1 MQINFADA
9 KSLVVDILTNHG
21 VAGRAFGDRRR
32 PSRRRGRRGPRLRRT
47 AAGARPSGAPQGQ
60 AGRSARSGSRRR
72 SPNAALIDG
81 AGNNGYVTSI
91 LGIDKA
97 IELARRDGVGIV
109 GIRDTWFSGRL
120 AYYVE
125 RAARQGLIAFH
136 TANTMARVA
145 PYGGIDRIFGT
156 NPLAFAF
163 PCDPHPLVIDF
174 GTGTT
179 TWGDVLLRQKLG
191 KPLEPGTAVDAAGA
205 PTPTR
210 PRRSMGRSCLG
221 GGTAATGCRWWFRCW
236 HPLRRQDRGR
246 RGLRLR
252 LLLPR
257 LRSRAA
263 DALAGVQGQ
272 SRRARSSS
280 WRRRGRRRV
289 ARACAC
295 PAAPASAGGTR
306 PSGPG
311 QSRWT
316 TPSTRRCSPFGQRSP
331 ASLTSAAARLCAR
344 TRRAHTS
351 RRTTCD

>member
-21 VAGRAFGDRRR
+21 VPDEHSAVVADHLVDAAAAGHAFAGLPRVLALVEHLKDKPAGRPIGIEA
-32 PSRRRGRRGPRLRRT
+32 RG
-47 AAGARPSGAPQGQ
+47 
-60 AGRSARSGSRRR
+60 
-72 SPNAALIDG
+72 PNAALVDG

-97 IELARRDGVGIV
+97 IELAKAGGVGIV

-174 GTGTT
+174 GTGST

-191 KPLEPGTAVDAAGA
+191 KALEPGTAVDAAGA
-205 PTPTR
+205 PTLDPTEALEGAFMPWGGHRGYGLSLMVQVLGILCGGSVVADEVSACGFFFLVFDPALLMPLPEFKEKVGALVRQLEASR
-210 PRRSMGRSCLG
+210 PAPGSPRVRVPGRS
-221 GGTAATGCRWWFRCW
+221 
-236 HPLRRQDRGR
+236 
-246 RGLRLR
+246 
-252 LLLPR
+252 
-257 LRSRAA
+257 SI
-263 DALAGVQGQ
+263 
-272 SRRARSSS
+272 
-280 WRRRGRRRV
+280 RRRDEADRTGAIEVDDAVYKTLLTLRAKV
-289 ARACAC
+289 A
-295 PAAPASAGGTR
+295 G
-306 PSGPG
+306 
-311 QSRWT
+311 
-316 TPSTRRCSPFGQRSP
+316 
-331 ASLTSAAARLCAR
+331 
-344 TRRAHTS
+344 
-351 RRTTCD
+351 

>member
-21 VAGRAFGDRRR
+21 VPDEHSAIVADHLVDAAAAGHAFAGLPRVLALVEHLKDKPAGRPIGIEA
-32 PSRRRGRRGPRLRRT
+32 RG
-47 AAGARPSGAPQGQ
+47 
-60 AGRSARSGSRRR
+60 
-72 SPNAALIDG
+72 PNAALVDG

-97 IELARRDGVGIV
+97 IELAKAGGVGIV

-174 GTGTT
+174 GTGST

-191 KPLEPGTAVDAAGA
+191 KALEPGTAVDAAGA
-205 PTPTR
+205 PTLDPTEALDGAFMPWGGHR
-210 PRRSMGRSCLG
+210 GYGLSLVVQVLG
-221 GGTAATGCRWWFRCW
+221 ILCGGKR
-236 HPLRRQDRGR
+236 RGR

-263 DALAGVQGQ
+263 HAIAGVQGE
-272 SRRARSSS
+272 SRRAR
-280 WRRRGRRRV
+280 
-289 ARACAC
+289 
-295 PAAPASAGGTR
+295 PAA
-306 PSGPG
+306 
-311 QSRWT
+311 
-316 TPSTRRCSPFGQRSP
+316 
-331 ASLTSAAARLCAR
+331 
-344 TRRAHTS
+344 
-351 RRTTCD
+351 